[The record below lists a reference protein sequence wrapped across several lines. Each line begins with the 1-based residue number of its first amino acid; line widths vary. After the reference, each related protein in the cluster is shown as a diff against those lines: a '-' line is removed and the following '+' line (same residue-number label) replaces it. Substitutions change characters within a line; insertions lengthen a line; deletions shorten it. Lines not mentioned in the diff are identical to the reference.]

1 MVEAKSGKI
10 ARTKVKLIVRRGE
23 DRIGNKESRA
33 LGDLEMQAGSGEN
46 GRRGPDCALA
56 GPL

>member
-1 MVEAKSGKI
+1 MAE
-10 ARTKVKLIVRRGE
+10 RRGE
-23 DRIGNKESRA
+23 GRIGNKESRA